1 MIVVFIVSFFVL
13 MIVNMPIAFSM
24 LISSCIY
31 IIGNDIPLMI
41 VVQRITVGIGDSFPL
56 LAVPF
61 FILAGSIMNSGGITD
76 RIFSFADR
84 IVGHITGGL
93 GHANILASIIF
104 AGMSG
109 TAIADAGGLGA
120 IELKAMKDAGYDE
133 DFSLAITGA
142 SSTIGP
148 IIPPSIPAVI
158 FGVTGGVSIGR
169 LFVAGV
175 IPGLLM
181 AFVMGC
187 VVYYYSKK
195 RNYPVKPRAS
205 WLEMWMSFK
214 RSFFA
219 LVTPL
224 IILVSIVIG
233 VITPSEAAII
243 AVVYS
248 LILSICYG
256 SFGPSDIRRVLRE
269 TIMGTSGVFFIVACA
284 SIFGWILAS
293 EQIPQKMS
301 ALFIDNISS
310 RWAVLIVINILLLIV
325 GTFMDTTAAIIIL
338 VPVLM
343 PVIKT
348 FGIDPVH
355 FGLVMILNLMIGLLT
370 PPVGLVLYVLSGI
383 SNVPFEKVARAVV
396 PYVIVLIVLLM
407 LLTFFPEVS
416 LFLPNLVFGDAV

>member
-1 MIVVFIVSFFVL
+1 MTVFLASFFAL
-13 MIVNMPIAFSM
+13 LLLNMPIAFSM
-24 LISSCIY
+24 LFSSCLY
-31 IIGNDIPLMI
+31 LVLHDIPLMI
-41 VVQRITVGIGDSFPL
+41 AVQRVTVGIGDSFPL

-84 IVGHITGGL
+84 VVGHITGGL

-104 AGMSG
+104 SGMSG

-142 SSTIGP
+142 SSVIGP

-158 FGVTGGVSIGR
+158 FGVVGGVSIGR

-175 IPGLLM
+175 VPGLLM
-181 AFVMGC
+181 ALVIAIL
-187 VVYYYSKK
+187 VYFQCKK
-195 RNYPVKPRAS
+195 RKYPVKARAS
-205 WLEMWMSFK
+205 LREMWIGFK

-219 LVTPL
+219 LITPL
-224 IILVSIVIG
+224 IILTSIVAG

-243 AVVYS
+243 AVCYS
-248 LILSICYG
+248 LVLSICYG
-256 SFGPSDIRRVLRE
+256 SFGIADIWRVVRE

-284 SIFGWILAS
+284 SLFGWILAS
-293 EQIPQKMS
+293 EQIPQRMS
-301 ALFIDNISS
+301 ILFIDNVSS
-310 RWAVLIVINILLLIV
+310 RWVALIVINVFLLIV

-348 FGIDPVH
+348 FGINPVH
-355 FGLVMILNLMIGLLT
+355 FGLIMILNLMIGLLT

-383 SNVPFEKVARAVV
+383 SKVPFEKIAKAVV
-396 PYVIVLIVLLM
+396 PYVIALICLLM
-407 LLTFFPEVS
+407 ILTFVPEIS
-416 LFLPNLVFGDAV
+416 LFLPNFLFG